1 MMHSGYLQCW
11 CRKQSLAADIPALV
25 HGLSDMLLEGRTCW
39 WYISWTLFFL
49 ANSLQRALLTS
60 VENEFRSL
68 FNLLAT
74 ILMIFL
80 KKQLIKFGA

>member
-39 WYISWTLFFL
+39 WYQLDVVLPS
-49 ANSLQRALLTS
+49 
-60 VENEFRSL
+60 
-68 FNLLAT
+68 
-74 ILMIFL
+74 
-80 KKQLIKFGA
+80 KQLAACLVDIR

>member
-1 MMHSGYLQCW
+1 VDIYSAGAGSRAWPQTFPPWYTA
-11 CRKQSLAADIPALV
+11 CRTCCLRAALV
-25 HGLSDMLLEGRTCW
+25 GG
-39 WYISWTLFFL
+39 ISWTLFFL